1 MSPPPHG
8 RTRRV
13 DLVRLREKLP
23 ASVADVLRQYE
34 RHLTLERDLSPHT
47 VRAYVGDAVALLGHV
62 AGNNLENAGSWA
74 RLVIASVRREP
85 DLVDDGEDER
95 NGAFS
100 DLSRFQNGK
109 DSSRLAPFSG

>member
-23 ASVADVLRQYE
+23 ASVADVLRKYE

-47 VRAYVGDAVALLGHV
+47 VRAYLDV
-62 AGNNLENAGSWA
+62 LEREGWIFVVSGREFA
-74 RLVIASVRREP
+74 AS
-85 DLVDDGEDER
+85 
-95 NGAFS
+95 
-100 DLSRFQNGK
+100 GK
-109 DSSRLAPFSG
+109 R